1 MSTLNGSVT
10 LFYLFDIADEIRLDD
25 LRKRLGTPVAGRV
38 PRLRD
43 PAPDYVRF
51 ERAPVVESLDAI
63 TTTSGDRMSVRL
75 TYFEF
80 GIACIEFDLAFQT
93 GWSELVQ
100 LAARWSGS
108 GELED
113 RAIAL
118 LRARL
123 TGAGSELIKPYETWL
138 KEDYAIVQVNDT
150 EPASTALSL
159 ITGHGAHIA
168 QIVRGESSKLSAA
181 EQADVIQARMSYYP
195 NDLIVIGWTAAFLF
209 DTVEGAASTIDLLR
223 YANTQLLNFRHYDE
237 VLTRVLAGVY
247 DRLEVKRGF
256 FSRWKLAREAESL
269 NRIRLDIQELTE
281 RMDTSIKFLSD
292 MFSARLYKLAAAKIG
307 VPDYRLLVDE
317 KLRTADS
324 LYHSM
329 VDQFNHGR
337 AFAMELMIVIIL
349 IIDLIY
355 LFRGKSL

>member
-1 MSTLNGSVT
+1 MSTLTGSVT
-10 LFYLFDIADEIRLDD
+10 LLYLFDIADEIRLDD
-25 LRKRLGTPVAGRV
+25 LRKRLGAPDAGRV

-51 ERAPVVESLDAI
+51 EKPPAVESLDPI

-75 TYFEF
+75 SYFEF
-80 GIACIEFDLAFQT
+80 GIACIEFELPFQT
-93 GWSELVQ
+93 GWAELVQ
-100 LAARWSGS
+100 LSARWTGS
-108 GELED
+108 AELED
-113 RAIAL
+113 RATAL

-123 TGAGSELIKPYETWL
+123 PGAGPALVKPYETWL
-138 KEDYAIVQVNDT
+138 KEDYAIVQVNET
-150 EPASTALSL
+150 APPSSALSL
-159 ITGHGAHIA
+159 IASHGAHIA
-168 QIVRGESSKLSAA
+168 QIVRGESARLSAT

-209 DTVEGAASTIDLLR
+209 DTAEGAASTIDLLR
-223 YANTQLLNFRHYDE
+223 YANTQLVNFRHYDE

-247 DRLEVKRGF
+247 DRIETRRGLF
-256 FSRWKLAREAESL
+256 ARWRLAREAENL

-281 RMDTSIKFLSD
+281 RMDNSIKFLSD

-317 KLRTADS
+317 KLRTAES
-324 LYHSM
+324 LYHFM

-337 AFAMELMIVIIL
+337 AFVLELMVVIIL

-355 LFRGKSL
+355 LFRGKA